1 MYCDAKEI
9 RFRNREEFT
18 LKSKA
23 KTFLIDILLDIV
35 GGCFIAIGVYNFA
48 VASGFPVAGISGIA
62 IVFYYFWKIPIGTM
76 TTILNIPIILICYK
90 LLGKQFFLKKNKP
103 IFI

>member
-9 RFRNREEFT
+9 RFRNREELT

-23 KTFLIDILLDIV
+23 KTFIIDILLDIV

-48 VASGFPVAGISGIA
+48 VASGFPVSSMFRSWEFLQGLPAERSEEKHTGTA
-62 IVFYYFWKIPIGTM
+62 EIPIG
-76 TTILNIPIILICYK
+76 LPLRRP
-90 LLGKQFFLKKNKP
+90 KP
-103 IFI
+103 ECGAIGWKHRR

>member
-9 RFRNREEFT
+9 RFRNREELT

-23 KTFLIDILLDIV
+23 KTFIIDILLDIV

-48 VASGFPVAGISGIA
+48 VASSRRER
-62 IVFYYFWKIPIGTM
+62 
-76 TTILNIPIILICYK
+76 N
-90 LLGKQFFLKKNKP
+90 
-103 IFI
+103 